1 MANEV
6 GTALGLSIGAT
17 NLAAVTSDNAIT
29 RKPVLTLYPD
39 RPAEIGI
46 PAENPRLQGPGV
58 VLTGFVN
65 RVGDPRGV
73 VAIDGSVHRSE
84 VLVADG
90 LRALAYAASGGRA
103 LPDDIAVTYPAH
115 WESHAVEALGAAL
128 GEIPEWSRRARPI
141 LLIPDAAAALLA
153 VRTNPGIPPHGTVA
167 LCDFGGS
174 GTNITLM
181 HADGDYRAL
190 APTVR
195 HRDLSGDLIDQALLG
210 VVIAN
215 MPTTGAFPSGSAAI
229 GSLSRL
235 RSACRIA
242 KEQLSSS
249 TVTTLTDGLAGTR
262 GEIRLTRHELDDAIR
277 PSLNGVIAALDDAL
291 ARNGIRDLVAVVS
304 TGGGANLPAVT
315 TALSRHFR
323 VPVATTPRPQL
334 TAAVGAAL
342 RVAHGPGDAGATLSA
357 PAATAGATLSAPAA
371 PAGATVRASV
381 RSDPRPEATAATQA
395 PPAEP
400 TQAQLARAWSA
411 TGHNSRV
418 SAAGTTGFSALDAG
432 SPPGAADVATGAAD
446 AAPGAAEAVKRKR
459 LLPRWHLLPTA
470 AIIITVAAVLLVG
483 TAVAIGLTSQ
493 NKSAITPTPALSTT
507 PAAPPPAPNSATAEP
522 APPPPDVPVPSTS
535 DTTPPAETE
544 TPMTTTP
551 RATPQAAPPAAPRK
565 VAAPPIPPI
574 PGVNE
579 PIPGLDRVNQIIQ
592 EIEGNLGISAPAPI
606 PAR

>member
-1 MANEV
+1 MANGV

-17 NLAAVTSDNAIT
+17 NLAAVTADNAIT
-29 RKPVLTLYPD
+29 RKPVLTQYPD

-58 VLTGFVN
+58 VITGFVN

-73 VAIDGSVHRSE
+73 VAVDGSVHRGE
-84 VLVADG
+84 LLVADA
-90 LRALAYAASGGRA
+90 LRALAHAATGGRP

-115 WESHAVEALGAAL
+115 WESAAVDALGAAL
-128 GEIPEWSRRARPI
+128 SEIPEWSRRARPI
-141 LLIPDAAAALLA
+141 LLIPDAAATLLA
-153 VRTNPGIPPHGTVA
+153 VRTSPGIPPRGTVA
-167 LCDFGGS
+167 VCDFGGS

-195 HRDLSGDLIDQALLG
+195 HRDFSGDLVDQALLG
-210 VVIAN
+210 AVIAN
-215 MPTTGAFPSGSAAI
+215 MPTTGAFPTGDAAI

-242 KEQLSSS
+242 KEQLSSA
-249 TVTTLTDGLAGTR
+249 TMATLTDGLTGTR
-262 GEIRLTRHELDDAIR
+262 GEVRLTRHELDDAIR
-277 PSLNGVIAALDDAL
+277 PALDSAISALDDAL

-342 RVAHGPGDAGATLSA
+342 RAAHGPGDAGATLSA
-357 PAATAGATLSAPAA
+357 PATPSTLSAPAA
-371 PAGATVRASV
+371 PAT
-381 RSDPRPEATAATQA
+381 
-395 PPAEP
+395 
-400 TQAQLARAWSA
+400 ARAWSA
-411 TGHNSRV
+411 TGHNPR
-418 SAAGTTGFSALDAG
+418 ATGAGYTGPDPDA
-432 SPPGAADVATGAAD
+432 ATGAAA
-446 AAPGAAEAVKRKR
+446 AAPEPAEDAPETGKRKPLVSR
-459 LLPRWHLLPTA
+459 LHLLPAA
-470 AIIITVAAVLLVG
+470 AIVIAVAAVLLVG
-483 TAVAIGLTSQ
+483 TAVAIGLSSQ
-493 NKSAITPTPALSTT
+493 HKSATTPTPALSTT
-507 PAAPPPAPNSATAEP
+507 PAAPPAAPRSATAEP

-535 DTTPPAETE
+535 DTTPPAATE

-551 RATPQAAPPAAPRK
+551 RATPQAAPPAPARQAAPRK
-565 VAAPPIPPI
+565 VAAPPIPPV
-574 PGVNE
+574 PGVDG

-592 EIEGNLGISAPAPI
+592 EIEGNLGISALGPI
-606 PAR
+606 PSR

>member
-1 MANEV
+1 MANGV
-6 GTALGLSIGAT
+6 GPALGLSIGAT
-17 NLAAVTSDNAIT
+17 NLAAVTADNAVT

-58 VLTGFVN
+58 VITGFVN

-73 VAIDGSVHRSE
+73 VAVDGSVHRSE
-84 VLVADG
+84 VLVADA
-90 LRALAYAASGGRA
+90 LRALAYAATAGRP
-103 LPDDIAVTYPAH
+103 LPDDVAVTYPAH

-128 GEIPEWSRRARPI
+128 SEIPEWSRRARPI
-141 LLIPDAAAALLA
+141 LLIPDAAATLLA
-153 VRTNPGIPPHGTVA
+153 VRTSPGIPPRGTVA
-167 LCDFGGS
+167 VCDFGGS

-195 HRDLSGDLIDQALLG
+195 HRDFSGDLIDQALLG
-210 VVIAN
+210 AAIAN
-215 MPTTGAFPSGSAAI
+215 MPTTGAFPSGDAAI

-242 KEQLSSS
+242 KEQLSSG
-249 TVTTLTDGLAGTR
+249 TVATLTDGLTGTR
-262 GEIRLTRHELDDAIR
+262 GEVRLSRHELDDAIR
-277 PSLNGVIAALDDAL
+277 PSLNGVISALDEAL

-304 TGGGANLPAVT
+304 TGGGANLPTVT
-315 TALSRHFR
+315 TALSQHFR

-342 RVAHGPGDAGATLSA
+342 RVAQGPGDAGS
-357 PAATAGATLSAPAA
+357 TLSAPAA
-371 PAGATVRASV
+371 PAAPAT
-381 RSDPRPEATAATQA
+381 PATLSA
-395 PPAEP
+395 P
-400 TQAQLARAWSA
+400 ARAWSA

-418 SAAGTTGFSALDAG
+418 TGAGYSGPDPDA
-432 SPPGAADVATGAAD
+432 ATGAAVAATGPAE
-446 AAPGAAEAVKRKR
+446 AAPESVKRER
-459 LLPRWHLLPTA
+459 LVSRWHLLPAA

-483 TAVAIGLTSQ
+483 TAVAIGLTAQ
-493 NKSAITPTPALSTT
+493 NKSATTTTLSTT

-522 APPPPDVPVPSTS
+522 APPPDVPVPSTS

-551 RATPQAAPPAAPRK
+551 RATPQAAPPAAPARPAAPRK
-565 VAAPPIPPI
+565 VAAPPIPPV

-592 EIEGNLGISAPAPI
+592 EIEGNLGISVLGPI
-606 PAR
+606 PAH